1 MFDDEKR
8 EELDYIDKNVPILYK
23 YSRYEG
29 FESIVSNSSL
39 AFKNPSLFNDPY
51 DCYPGLINFDLVPEN
66 FRQYLIEKYK
76 PFLTPEII
84 QRVEN
89 SSDNEVVSSFRDQA
103 FPTEQSNTAITCFSE
118 KFDNLLMW
126 SHYSNAHKGVCIGF
140 DLKKL
145 YLSIKNFHPALIK
158 VKYTNEFVR
167 TDYFTKTKE
176 AIGNWYR
183 IKSDCWSYEK
193 EIRIVLTN
201 LKLDST
207 KQIFIPI
214 NKESISTIYLGS
226 NIESQDENQIRSICA
241 KQLPRV
247 RLLKMHLRDD
257 SFNLIPE

>member
-8 EELDYIDKNVPILYK
+8 AELNYIDKNVPILYK
-23 YSRYEG
+23 YSRKEG
-29 FESIVSNSSL
+29 FEAIVSNSSL

-51 DCYPGLINFDLVPEN
+51 DCYPGLINFDFLPDN
-66 FRQYLIEKYK
+66 YRQQLIEKYK
-76 PFLTPEII
+76 PILTPEII
-84 QRVEN
+84 KRVEN
-89 SSDNEVVSSFRDQA
+89 SSDNDVVSAFRDLA
-103 FPTEQSNTAITCFSE
+103 FPVELSYTAITCFSE

-145 YLSIKNFHPALIK
+145 YVSIKKFRPALIK
-158 VKYTNEFVR
+158 VKYTNEFLR
-167 TDYFTKTKE
+167 TDYFTNTKE

-207 KQIFIPI
+207 KQIYIPI
-214 NKESISTIYLGS
+214 DKESISAIYLGS
-226 NIESQDENQIRSICA
+226 NVESKDENQIRSICSE
-241 KQLPRV
+241 QLPKAKI
-247 RLLKMHLRDD
+247 LKMRLKND